1 MSKIGKSERTR
12 AAILNSALD
21 FIWSHPFR
29 DMTVSSLMA
38 STGMGRS
45 AFYKYFKDLH
55 ELMEALLE
63 SLTRVWVATLYGS
76 EWLGSGAS
84 DLVRK

>member
-29 DMTVSSLMA
+29 DLTVSPLMP
-38 STGMGRS
+38 STGVGRS
-45 AFYKYFKDLH
+45 AFYSYFRDLH

-63 SLTRVWVATLYGS
+63 SLTRFWVATLYGS
-76 EWLGSGAS
+76 EWLRRGAS